1 MRLEAVSHD
10 HQAALADALDQIYR
24 AAAVEKTYSDDTV
37 FLKDIIQIMDESKD
51 LVDQQQQCISFFDYE
66 GEFPMLLLDCSYSMR
81 PKGLMYT
88 GLDTKLSLPELL
100 ARRFGEKFNPIL
112 DKACLFAYR
121 INTKLGHSIDLAGV
135 VCPYILYELGI
146 TDEKLSFYL
155 ALGMALAKIV
165 CDSLSQNH
173 AKKLEAAE
181 AREQK
186 EAYAA
191 LKNFLE
197 KAGANTA
204 EPEAAQQISN
214 SLEQITGLM
223 DQTC

>member
-1 MRLEAVSHD
+1 M
-10 HQAALADALDQIYR
+10 
-24 AAAVEKTYSDDTV
+24 
-37 FLKDIIQIMDESKD
+37 
-51 LVDQQQQCISFFDYE
+51 
-66 GEFPMLLLDCSYSMR
+66 
-81 PKGLMYT
+81 
-88 GLDTKLSLPELL
+88 
-100 ARRFGEKFNPIL
+100 
-112 DKACLFAYR
+112 FAYR

-181 AREQK
+181 EREQK

-191 LKNFLE
+191 LKDFLE